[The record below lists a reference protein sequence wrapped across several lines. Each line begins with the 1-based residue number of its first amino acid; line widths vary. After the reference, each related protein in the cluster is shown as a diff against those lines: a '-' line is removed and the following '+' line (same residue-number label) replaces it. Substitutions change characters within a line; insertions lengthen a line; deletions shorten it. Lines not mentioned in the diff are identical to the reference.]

1 MKQLDIEYKNAISL
15 ELPDL
20 WSRIEA
26 GIDEFEAT
34 KKNGNNTENKFDQ
47 PEIRVTAD
55 QVITNEPVNIN
66 ERRKNSARTLR
77 YIKRISAAAAS
88 ILVLVVVIKALGLR
102 GSQSSTAP
110 MSDAADY
117 AAPESAASEAAS
129 EATSDEAAYEEF
141 EAAEEASD
149 SESYDESAYEAAEEP
164 AAAAESFNAASEGAT
179 SKADD
184 LSKEDRGADNKAKLQ
199 YSSNAEISMDSL
211 DKAIGCDKAAVLSI
225 EEKLTELNITKPVYY
240 TMLDDPDGITDYE
253 HFRAD
258 EVKGSELVIILFKDA
273 ASETD
278 YLMFVQKISEKEV
291 NLLEIVNSE
300 DPEDVRFLAE

>member
-129 EATSDEAAYEEF
+129 ETAMLLSVK
-141 EAAEEASD
+141 
-149 SESYDESAYEAAEEP
+149 EP
-164 AAAAESFNAASEGAT
+164 
-179 SKADD
+179 K
-184 LSKEDRGADNKAKLQ
+184 
-199 YSSNAEISMDSL
+199 
-211 DKAIGCDKAAVLSI
+211 
-225 EEKLTELNITKPVYY
+225 
-240 TMLDDPDGITDYE
+240 
-253 HFRAD
+253 
-258 EVKGSELVIILFKDA
+258 
-273 ASETD
+273 
-278 YLMFVQKISEKEV
+278 
-291 NLLEIVNSE
+291 
-300 DPEDVRFLAE
+300 

>member
-26 GIDEFEAT
+26 GIDEFEAA
-34 KKNGNNTENKFDQ
+34 KNEDGTEISKDGQ
-47 PEIRVTAD
+47 PEMSVTAD
-55 QVITNEPVNIN
+55 CAIKNEPVNIN
-66 ERRKNSARTLR
+66 ERRNNSARILR

-258 EVKGSELVIILFKDA
+258 EVKGGELVIILFKDA

-291 NLLEIVNSE
+291 NLLEIVNSG

>member
-26 GIDEFEAT
+26 GIDEFEAA
-34 KKNGNNTENKFDQ
+34 KNEDGTEISKDGQ
-47 PEIRVTAD
+47 PEMSVTAD
-55 QVITNEPVNIN
+55 RAIKNEPVNIN
-66 ERRKNSARTLR
+66 ERRNNSARTLR

-129 EATSDEAAYEEF
+129 ETASDEAAYEEF

-291 NLLEIVNSE
+291 NLLEIVNSG